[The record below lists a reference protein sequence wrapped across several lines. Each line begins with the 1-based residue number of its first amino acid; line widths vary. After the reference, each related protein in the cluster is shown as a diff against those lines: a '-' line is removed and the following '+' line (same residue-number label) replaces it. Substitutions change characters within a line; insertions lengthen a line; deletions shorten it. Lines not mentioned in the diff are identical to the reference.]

1 LKKETRSLETLTI
14 IVESPPYGNEN
25 VWDAF
30 RLAQALKSVTVGM
43 TVNIFLLGDG
53 VVAAKKGQ
61 APPSGY
67 YNLGNMLQ
75 ELVQHGSNVI
85 ACRTC
90 IGARGLKEEDLIPGV
105 KVGTMMDLAK
115 WVEGSQKLLTF

>member
-1 LKKETRSLETLTI
+1 METLTV
-14 IVESPPYGNEN
+14 IVESSPYGNEN

-61 APPSGY
+61 SPPAGY

-75 ELVQHGSNVI
+75 ELVQHGTSVL

-90 IGARGLKEEDLIPGV
+90 VSARGLKEEDLIQGV
-105 KVGTMMDLAK
+105 KIGTMMDLAK

>member
-1 LKKETRSLETLTI
+1 LETLTI

-61 APPSGY
+61 SPPAGS

-75 ELVQHGSNVI
+75 ELVQHRSNVVV
-85 ACRTC
+85 CRTC
-90 IGARGLKEEDLIPGV
+90 IGARGLKEEDLIQGV

-115 WVEGSQKLLTF
+115 WVEASQKLLTF